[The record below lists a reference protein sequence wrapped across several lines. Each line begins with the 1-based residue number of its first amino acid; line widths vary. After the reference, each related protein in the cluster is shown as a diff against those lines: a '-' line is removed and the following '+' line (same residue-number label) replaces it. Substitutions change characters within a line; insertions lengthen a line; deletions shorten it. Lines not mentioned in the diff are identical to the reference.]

1 MDKKTYYITTPIY
14 YVNDVPHVGNA
25 YTTIMCDSLS
35 RYKKLFGN
43 GSYLLT
49 GTDENAPKVA
59 AAANDR
65 GIAPMDYVNQL
76 AEQFKQT
83 WAGLGIEF
91 SDFIRTTEPRH
102 MDVVRKIFS
111 RLLQQGDIYKG
122 SYQGWYCVPCETFW
136 LEADLKDGK
145 CPNAECGRPVE
156 WVEEENYYFRLS
168 AYTDR
173 LLDYIEKNPEFLQP
187 EFRKKEVVSFIKQG
201 LRDVSITRKNN
212 GWGIEVP
219 DDPSKVI
226 YVWFD
231 ALINYI
237 SAIGY
242 LSDDD
247 MFNKLWP
254 AQFQAMGK
262 DIFVRFHCTFW
273 PAMLMALDLP
283 LPDTLF
289 GHGFWTIN
297 GEKISK
303 SKGNAVS
310 PSKLAQD
317 LFDKF
322 RIDPEDNDKI
332 ERYKGFALDAV
343 RYYLARETT
352 FGQDGDFSIAGFEN
366 RFDSDLA
373 NDLGNL
379 VNRTLKM
386 ILMYFPKG
394 ITSNG
399 CKANGLTE
407 TITQTAQSVKDYCD
421 HFDFSRALEEVWQMI
436 GTTNKYVNDRKPWV
450 LYNPEPDNPN
460 DELAG
465 VLYSAVQAIWAATVM
480 VSPFMPNTAIEIRK
494 QLGIVEIPFTWDA
507 ITNLSPIKI
516 EHRYIEPIFPRIG
529 IKPIKIKSDGTQ
541 NKEKSTLPE
550 SMKNK
555 DSKKPKEDK
564 KVEEQTPKQPE
575 AAASTPAAAET
586 PSVSATADTPVV
598 ATDTITY
605 DHFSKLKIRVAEVIS
620 AEKVEGADKLLKLQV
635 SLGDEQ
641 RQIVAGVAMF
651 YAPDQ
656 IVGKKI
662 VMLTNLEPAKIRGV
676 VSNGMLLAA
685 DVDGRAVLLTPDTD
699 VPAGSKVK

>member
-25 YTTIMCDSLS
+25 YTTIMCDVLA
-35 RYKKLFGN
+35 RYQKLLDN
-43 GSYLLT
+43 DSYLLT

-59 AAANDR
+59 AAASDR
-65 GIAPMDYVNQL
+65 GIDPKEYVDQL
-76 AEQFKQT
+76 AGQFKQT
-83 WAGLGIEF
+83 WTGLGIEF

-102 MDVVRKIFS
+102 INVVSNIFK
-111 RLLQQGDIYKG
+111 RFLQQGDIYKG

-136 LEADLKDGK
+136 LEADLKECK

-156 WVEEENYYFRLS
+156 WVEEENYYFKLS
-168 AYTDR
+168 AYTDK

-237 SAIGY
+237 SAAGY
-242 LSDDD
+242 LSDDEL
-247 MFNKLWP
+247 FAKLWP

-273 PAMLMALDLP
+273 PAMLLALDLP

-310 PSKLAQD
+310 PAKLAQD
-317 LFDKF
+317 LADESGTAKD
-322 RIDPEDNDKI
+322 I
-332 ERYKGFALDAV
+332 ALDSV

-352 FGQDGDFSIAGFEN
+352 FGQDGDFSIAGFKN
-366 RFDSDLA
+366 RFNSDLA

-379 VNRTLKM
+379 LNRTLSMLVK
-386 ILMYFPKG
+386 YYDG
-394 ITSNG
+394 IMPDAGS
-399 CKANGLTE
+399 KAGGLAD
-407 TITQTAQSVKDYCD
+407 TISRTAQTAKQYCD
-421 HFDFSRALEEVWQMI
+421 HFDFSRALEAIWQMI
-436 GTTNKYVNDRKPWV
+436 GTANKYVNDSRPWE
-450 LYNPEPDNPN
+450 LDKQGLQE
-460 DELAG
+460 ELAG
-465 VLYSAVQAIWAATVM
+465 VLYSAVQAIWAAAVM
-480 VSPFMPNTAIEIRK
+480 VSPFMPNSANEICS
-494 QLGIVEIPFTWDA
+494 QLGLDDVTYTWDS
-507 ITNLSPIKI
+507 ITSPVPVPAGTRI
-516 EHRYIEPIFPRIG
+516 RGPQPIFPRIQT
-529 IKPIKIKSDGTQ
+529 KQ
-541 NKEKSTLPE
+541 HAEKTVLPE
-550 SMKNK
+550 SVKHK
-555 DSKKPKEDK
+555 DTDKPKEDK

-575 AAASTPAAAET
+575 
-586 PSVSATADTPVV
+586 VPVV

-605 DHFSKLKIRVAEVIS
+605 EHFSKLKIRIAEVIS

-635 SLGDEQ
+635 SLGEEQ
-641 RQIVAGVAMF
+641 RQIVAGIAMF
-651 YAPDQ
+651 YDPDK

-685 DVDGRAVLLTPDTD
+685 DVDGRAVILSPDSD

>member
-25 YTTIMCDSLS
+25 YTTIMCDALS

-102 MDVVRKIFS
+102 MDVVSKIFS

-242 LSDDD
+242 LSDDE

-283 LPDTLF
+283 LPDTMF

-317 LFDKF
+317 LADESGTTGA
-322 RIDPEDNDKI
+322 I
-332 ERYKGFALDAV
+332 ALDAV

-352 FGQDGDFSIAGFEN
+352 FGQDGDFSIAGFKN
-366 RFDSDLA
+366 RFNSDLA

-379 VNRTLKM
+379 LNRTLSMLVK
-386 ILMYFPKG
+386 YYDG
-394 ITSNG
+394 IMPDAG
-399 CKANGLTE
+399 DKAGGLSD
-407 TITQTAQSVKDYCD
+407 IIAQTADTAKQYCD
-421 HFDFSRALEEVWQMI
+421 HFDFSRALEAVWQMI
-436 GTTNKYVNDRKPWV
+436 GTANKYVNDSKPWD
-450 LYNPEPDNPN
+450 LDKQGLR

-465 VLYSAVQAIWAATVM
+465 VLYSAVQVIWAAAVM
-480 VSPFMPNTAIEIRK
+480 VSPFMPNSANEICS
-494 QLGIVEIPFTWDA
+494 QLGLDDVTFNWDS
-507 ITNLSPIKI
+507 ITSAVPVPAGTKI
-516 EHRYIEPIFPRIG
+516 RGPQPIFPRIQS
-529 IKPIKIKSDGTQ
+529 KPNAE
-541 NKEKSTLPE
+541 NKP
-550 SMKNK
+550 K

-575 AAASTPAAAET
+575 AAASAPVITET

-620 AEKVEGADKLLKLQV
+620 AEKVEGADKLLRLQV
-635 SLGDEQ
+635 SLGEEQ